1 MKNFVIASIL
11 FIILI
16 LAQPIQATGNF
27 KIVSSFY
34 PVYILAKNI
43 AKDIPNVSVTNLT
56 ASFATCL
63 HDYTLT
69 TSDLRKL
76 SEADVLVINGL
87 GMENFILN
95 VAKQYPKLKI
105 IDLSKNVEV
114 IKEKSDVN
122 PHIWLSLKNTEKE
135 IDTLTT
141 NLSTIDPKNKIFYLN
156 NAKKYKHK
164 VESLDQRM
172 ILTLKPFNDHFFL
185 SFSDLFLYLAKDLK
199 FKNLETPYAGHETT
213 PSPKDLRSIIDL
225 IKKNKIKF
233 IFADK
238 NKSDYETAKLIAA
251 ETKIK
256 IYFLDPA
263 LYGSD
268 NLNSYLEIM
277 EQNLKTL
284 LKAYTGND
292 K

>member
-1 MKNFVIASIL
+1 MKK
-11 FIILI
+11 FIIISIYLVI
-16 LAQPIQATGNF
+16 LAVSQLAEAKSNF
-27 KIVSSFY
+27 NIVCSFY

-43 AKDIPNVSVTNLT
+43 ANDIPNVSVTNLT
-56 ASFATCL
+56 SNFGTCL

-69 TSDLRKL
+69 TADLRKL

-87 GMENFILN
+87 GMENFIVR

-105 IDLSKNVEV
+105 IDLSKNAKV
-114 IKEKSDVN
+114 IQEKQEVN
-122 PHIWLSLKNTEKE
+122 PHIWLSLKNMQIETV
-135 IDTLTT
+135 DLAS
-141 NLSTIDPKNKIFYLN
+141 NLSKLDPTNKISYLA
-156 NAKKYKHK
+156 NAKKFQWKIK
-164 VESLDQRM
+164 SLDEKM
-172 ILTLKPFNDHFFL
+172 ILRLKPFNDHSFL

-199 FKNLETPYAGHETT
+199 FKNIETPYSGHEST

-256 IYFLDPA
+256 MYFLDPA

-284 LKAYTGND
+284 LKAYNGND